1 MFLKI
6 KILIKPVLIE
16 FSDEDR
22 YYQQI
27 PYSDCEAEFLNI
39 FYDSDIKIDFEQY
52 PGSIF
57 VFKNDEFI
65 FEYDIKYGILW
76 CSYDKIWTIF
86 LKKYEL
92 NDLQITNL
100 IKNVVEG
107 HFKNIKVTP
116 TNSPLS
122 TLFLVEEHFNNIE
135 ITPQR
140 QEIRLLRQE
149 EKHFKNREIKPSKWL
164 ILLYWW
170 KNIFKKMEVK
180 PKWTLINKPYSIEE
194 HFKKK
199 SKIIS

>member
-1 MFLKI
+1 MINKSSF

-39 FYDSDIKIDFEQY
+39 FYDSDIKIDFEKY
-52 PGSIF
+52 PDSIF

-100 IKNVVEG
+100 IKNVVEE
-107 HFKNIKVTP
+107 HFKNMEVTP
-116 TNSPLS
+116 MRICKARKTS
-122 TLFLVEEHFNNIE
+122 VEEHF
-135 ITPQR
+135 
-140 QEIRLLRQE
+140 
-149 EKHFKNREIKPSKWL
+149 KN
-164 ILLYWW
+164 
-170 KNIFKKMEVK
+170 MEVT
-180 PKWTLINKPYSIEE
+180 PM
-194 HFKKK
+194 K
-199 SKIIS
+199 S

>member
-27 PYSDCEAEFLNI
+27 PYSDCETDFLNM

-100 IKNVVEG
+100 IKNVVEEHFKNMEVTPIARKYYKSFWVEE
-107 HFKNIKVTP
+107 HFKNIEATP
-116 TNSPLS
+116 IRTILNIG
-122 TLFLVEEHFNNIE
+122 TDNVGKTYYDKVEEHFN
-135 ITPQR
+135 T
-140 QEIRLLRQE
+140 
-149 EKHFKNREIKPSKWL
+149 
-164 ILLYWW
+164 
-170 KNIFKKMEVK
+170 
-180 PKWTLINKPYSIEE
+180 
-194 HFKKK
+194 
-199 SKIIS
+199 

>member
-1 MFLKI
+1 M
-6 KILIKPVLIE
+6 KILIKPILIE

-22 YYQQI
+22 YYQQV
-27 PYSDCEAEFLNI
+27 PYSDCETELLNM
-39 FYDSDIKIDFEQY
+39 FYDSDIKIDFEKY
-52 PGSIF
+52 PVSIF
-57 VFKNDEFI
+57 VFKNNEFI
-65 FEYDIKYGILW
+65 CEYNMKNGELW
-76 CSYDKIWTIF
+76 CSYYKIWKF
-86 LKKYEL
+86 FYEKYEL

-170 KNIFKKMEVK
+170 KNIFKKM
-180 PKWTLINKPYSIEE
+180 LICNSI
-194 HFKKK
+194 KRYLYR
-199 SKIIS
+199 SNA